1 MRKSEL
7 IAVGIVII
15 LFAVGIYMYRQLPDT
30 IASHWNAQG
39 QANRYM
45 SKLWGVF
52 LSPVIS
58 VGLVLLL
65 VAIPRIDPLKANIEE
80 FRPFY
85 DRFVVLFMVFFFYF
99 YLLTILWN
107 SGMRYNFVQVL
118 APAFGGLF
126 YYLGVVIE
134 HAKRN
139 WFVGIRTPWT
149 LSSENVWDKT
159 HADRRKTVQDCRCSG
174 TPRGSPSKLCT
185 IFRSYPSAR
194 CCRLFDRVFVLCLS
208 KGDKLGRSIRQ
219 GHQLKT
225 IVNVSVSPAEFR

>member
-1 MRKSEL
+1 MRRSEL

-15 LFAVGIYMYRQLPDT
+15 LFAVGIYMYPQLPDT

-39 QANRYM
+39 QVNGYT
-45 SKLWGVF
+45 SKLWGLF
-52 LSPVIS
+52 LLPILS
-58 VGLVLLL
+58 VGLVLLF
-65 VAIPRIDPLKANIEE
+65 VAIPRIDPLKANIEK
-80 FRPFY
+80 FRTFY

-107 SGMRYNFVQVL
+107 MGVQYNFGQVL

-126 YYLGVVIE
+126 YYIGVMIE

-159 HADRRKTVQDCRCSG
+159 HAIG
-174 TPRGSPSKLCT
+174 AKLFKIT
-185 IFRSYPSAR
+185 GVVALLGVLLPNYA
-194 CCRLFDRVFVLCLS
+194 LFFVLVPVLVVAVYLIAYS
-208 KGDKLGRSIRQ
+208 YFAYQREMRVGYRSGEDVNLRQ
-219 GHQLKT
+219 L
-225 IVNVSVSPAEFR
+225 

>member
-15 LFAVGIYMYRQLPDT
+15 LFAVGIYMYPQLPDT

-85 DRFVVLFMVFFFYF
+85 DRFVVLFMVFFFYRKDRHSF
-99 YLLTILWN
+99 
-107 SGMRYNFVQVL
+107 
-118 APAFGGLF
+118 
-126 YYLGVVIE
+126 
-134 HAKRN
+134 
-139 WFVGIRTPWT
+139 IR
-149 LSSENVWDKT
+149 LSD
-159 HADRRKTVQDCRCSG
+159 
-174 TPRGSPSKLCT
+174 
-185 IFRSYPSAR
+185 F
-194 CCRLFDRVFVLCLS
+194 
-208 KGDKLGRSIRQ
+208 
-219 GHQLKT
+219 
-225 IVNVSVSPAEFR
+225 